1 MIRKQVLPL
10 LLAAVLICLPLTAAA
25 AEVDGGDV
33 YCFSSEDFSQGEE
46 NLTGIFVTAI
56 PANTGSV
63 LLGTRVIRPGD
74 VLTVEQMDALT
85 FSAHATE
92 QNATAQMSFLPVF
105 GNQVRTEMTMSLAIR
120 GKENKPPVAEDTTM
134 ETYKNLEN
142 TGKLKVSD
150 PEGETMTFSVVRQP
164 KRGTVT
170 VGEDG
175 SFTYTPKKNKVGV
188 DSFTFTATDASG
200 KVSREATV
208 TITILKPTE
217 STQYTDTLGSD
228 CRFTAEWMK
237 NTGIFTGETLGGSQC
252 FSPDR
257 AVTRGEFFTMLVKTL
272 DIPVDPDLTATGYE
286 EGVPEWLVPY
296 LAAASRAGLT
306 AAIPRQEVFC
316 PEDNI
321 STGEVAALLCAAMDI
336 EDAVVTSTGENVLWQ
351 EAALNALEKV
361 GYELPPAETVTRGQ
375 AAQLLYELSRRS
387 ETPAL
392 Q

>member
-1 MIRKQVLPL
+1 
-10 LLAAVLICLPLTAAA
+10 
-25 AEVDGGDV
+25 
-33 YCFSSEDFSQGEE
+33 
-46 NLTGIFVTAI
+46 
-56 PANTGSV
+56 
-63 LLGTRVIRPGD
+63 
-74 VLTVEQMDALT
+74 
-85 FSAHATE
+85 
-92 QNATAQMSFLPVF
+92 
-105 GNQVRTEMTMSLAIR
+105 
-120 GKENKPPVAEDTTM
+120 
-134 ETYKNLEN
+134 
-142 TGKLKVSD
+142 
-150 PEGETMTFSVVRQP
+150 
-164 KRGTVT
+164 
-170 VGEDG
+170 
-175 SFTYTPKKNKVGV
+175 
-188 DSFTFTATDASG
+188 
-200 KVSREATV
+200 
-208 TITILKPTE
+208 
-217 STQYTDTLGSD
+217 
-228 CRFTAEWMK
+228 
-237 NTGIFTGETLGGSQC
+237 
-252 FSPDR
+252 
-257 AVTRGEFFTMLVKTL
+257 MLVKTL